1 MLAMIVPPEKLPVE
15 SRFTIAFAVAA
26 AVGATF
32 QFRASVP
39 LLVTGDPPTVKS
51 DDGALSPTLVTEPPP
66 DGNVCPAANVI
77 SPLLEIESPVS
88 VGVAVPDANSRSN
101 LPNGVV
107 LLFPTGSA
115 CQRKVSFTAFA
126 VLLLK
131 ADAVKF
137 MG

>member
-1 MLAMIVPPEKLPVE
+1 MDPAEKLPEE
-15 SRFTIAFAVAA
+15 SRFTMAFAVAA
-26 AVGATF
+26 FVGATV
-32 QFRASVP
+32 QFRAKVP
-39 LLVTGDPPTVKS
+39 LLVTGEPLTVKS
-51 DDGALSPTLVTEPPP
+51 DDGALNPTLVTEPTV
-66 DGNVCPAANVI
+66 DGNVCPAAKVI
-77 SPLLEIESPVS
+77 RPLLEIESPVS
-88 VGVAVPDANSRSN
+88 VGAAVPEPNNRLN

-107 LLFPTGSA
+107 LLFPTGSV